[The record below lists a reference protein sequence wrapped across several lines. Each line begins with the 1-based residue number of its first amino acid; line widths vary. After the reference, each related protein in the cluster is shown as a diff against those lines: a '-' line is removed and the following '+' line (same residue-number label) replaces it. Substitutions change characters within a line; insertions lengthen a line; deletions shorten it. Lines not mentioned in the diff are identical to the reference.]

1 MSHAGGYTVDE
12 LLDTKPTF
20 AERRLGYIKNQDVIL
35 KKGRYG
41 LYIACGKKN
50 YSVKGIK
57 KSNHAIKLE
66 DVLDILLGKK
76 SSGSTILLTL
86 HEHASV
92 RSGKYGPY
100 IYYKTSTMK
109 KPRFLKLKGIKWKDY
124 TASGLWAWAQS
135 EYSL

>member
-1 MSHAGGYTVDE
+1 MDLPRSELFFEKCRNGFAPQGIVFGGKVAMDLPRRE
-12 LLDTKPTF
+12 LF
-20 AERRLGYIKNQDVIL
+20 F
-35 KKGRYG
+35 
-41 LYIACGKKN
+41 GKK
-50 YSVKGIK
+50 VVMD
-57 KSNHAIKLE
+57 LRRRE
-66 DVLDILLGKK
+66 WFLGKK